1 MGKKATRPVADPLVR
16 EFARKV
22 RAAFKVQ
29 KIIFFGS
36 RVRGDHLIDSDYDFI
51 IVSDDFKGLPFINRM
66 TLMYEFWDSPL
77 PIEPLCYTR
86 EEFHC
91 KSNQISIVSDAVKE
105 GIEI

>member
-1 MGKKATRPVADPLVR
+1 MGKKATWPVADPLVT

-22 RAAFKVQ
+22 RAAFNVE

-51 IVSDDFKGLPFINRM
+51 IVSDDFKGLPFTERM
-66 TLMYEFWDSPL
+66 TLMYEFWDSNL

-86 EEFHC
+86 EEFHR
-91 KSNQISIVSDAVKE
+91 KSNQISMVSDAVRE
-105 GIEI
+105 GIEV